1 MTRGYQQPST
11 AGSSRLPSSDMS
23 LYGFATLSPF
33 QLRLYF
39 LKRLARIFSR

>member
-11 AGSSRLPSSDMS
+11 VSSSHLPSSDMS

-39 LKRLARIFSR
+39 LKRLVNIFSR

>member
-1 MTRGYQQPST
+1 MTRGYQQPS
-11 AGSSRLPSSDMS
+11 AVNSSRLPSPDMS

-39 LKRLARIFSR
+39 LKRLVHVFFR